1 MIRSELFLK
10 YMQFDINTRRPFKR
24 RFAYFAA
31 VGKVYEPSYSEW
43 NNGAF
48 ASAKAAPMPEA
59 EIKGL
64 QTVTAVTQCKDK
76 TLFLSKR
83 LSAIRLPLKITDF

>member
-10 YMQFDINTRRPFKR
+10 HKQFDINTRRPFKR

-31 VGKVYEPSYSEW
+31 VGKVYERRYSEW

-48 ASAKAAPMPEA
+48 ASAKAAPLLEA
-59 EIKGL
+59 EK
-64 QTVTAVTQCKDK
+64 K
-76 TLFLSKR
+76 LSSGIYNGNR
-83 LSAIRLPLKITDF
+83 IA